1 MAGAQVA
8 YNSLFLGEFMQ
19 PDWDM
24 FQSRHPAAAY
34 HAAARAV
41 GGCAVYVRWG
51 PLPSPSAH
59 PCQLDGLAKLG
70 RPPCAVTNRGSTTS
84 SC

>member
-1 MAGAQVA
+1 MVGVQVA

-24 FQSRHPAAAY
+24 FQSRHPAADY

-51 PLPSPSAH
+51 FVLMCRILPPGPITEAFNSS
-59 PCQLDGLAKLG
+59 GS
-70 RPPCAVTNRGSTTS
+70 AVTNQGSMTLR
-84 SC
+84 C